1 MVQPRLAVLLET
13 VRDLSSKLSVLMLVL
28 VLSRGPILELLLKA

>member
-1 MVQPRLAVLLET
+1 
-13 VRDLSSKLSVLMLVL
+13 MLVL